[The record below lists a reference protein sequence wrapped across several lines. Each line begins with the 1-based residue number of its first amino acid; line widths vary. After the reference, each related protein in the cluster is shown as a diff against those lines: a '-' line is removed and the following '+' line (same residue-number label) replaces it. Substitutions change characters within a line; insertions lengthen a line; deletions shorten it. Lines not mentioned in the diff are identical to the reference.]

1 MLFQVAIL
9 TNRYVDCTVERNTQV
24 NPQIIFQEK
33 KSCENQT
40 AAISS
45 FIFFIVLYS
54 TASYCISG
62 K

>member
-1 MLFQVAIL
+1 MLFQVSIS
-9 TNRYVDCTVERNTQV
+9 TNQYVDYTVEWNPQV

-45 FIFFIVLYS
+45 FI
-54 TASYCISG
+54 
-62 K
+62 